1 MKKSRAFLLF
11 LVLWLGIAWLAPLG
25 AESVQDMV
33 NSGRMFIVS
42 PDGTYLGVV
51 SNNAYD
57 SNSLANQYGTYGNP
71 YSSKSIF
78 NQYGT
83 YGGEY
88 SSKSVFNGMATE
100 PPLIYYK
107 DLSGEILYLGKLTVN
122 DMQKEAVNPRVIL
135 IYILEPSDSRWR

>member
-1 MKKSRAFLLF
+1 MRKIIVF
-11 LVLWLGIAWLAPLG
+11 LVLCLGFLLPLS

-51 SNNAYD
+51 SNKPYD

-71 YSSKSIF
+71 YSSNSIF
-78 NQYGT
+78 SQYGT
-83 YGGEY
+83 YGGEF
-88 SSKSVFNGMATE
+88 SSKSAFNKMATE

-107 DLSGEILYLGKLTVN
+107 DLSGDTLYLGKLTVN
-122 DMQKEAVNPRVIL
+122 DILKDAVNPRVIL
-135 IYILEPSDSRWR
+135 IYILEPGDSRWR